1 MFSKE
6 VIIEFLENYYIDT
19 EYYLSEYGEF
29 LMEENELDIS
39 DIDAMRG
46 NELIDY
52 LDIERLCRDEEE
64 IMKQIEA
71 DMLFW
76 WIEIS
81 IVSKLKIRYNFNIK
95 YK

>member
-1 MFSKE
+1 
-6 VIIEFLENYYIDT
+6 
-19 EYYLSEYGEF
+19 
-29 LMEENELDIS
+29 MEENGLDIS

-52 LDIERLCRDEEE
+52 IDIERLCRDEEE

>member
-19 EYYLSEYGEF
+19 GYYLSEFGTF

-71 DMLFW
+71 DMLF
-76 WIEIS
+76 
-81 IVSKLKIRYNFNIK
+81 
-95 YK
+95 